1 MKHTITASYKN
12 VRLRPMNVED
22 LDALRTWRND
32 QKFTQY
38 LSPIDEITPEAQ
50 LQWYK
55 NDLENPDSYTFAIDE
70 ATELNRFVGSVGL
83 YNFTK
88 DSAECGRFLID
99 KTTSGR
105 GIGFL
110 AMTLCL
116 FIGFEKLALKCI
128 TAVVHENN
136 TSALKTDQKGGFV
149 IIGEHPYKLGGK
161 EIEIAAERDYFYK
174 LHSFLNMIELK

>member
-1 MKHTITASYKN
+1 
-12 VRLRPMNVED
+12 
-22 LDALRTWRND
+22 
-32 QKFTQY
+32 
-38 LSPIDEITPEAQ
+38 
-50 LQWYK
+50 
-55 NDLENPDSYTFAIDE
+55 
-70 ATELNRFVGSVGL
+70 
-83 YNFTK
+83 
-88 DSAECGRFLID
+88 
-99 KTTSGR
+99 
-105 GIGFL
+105 
-110 AMTLCL
+110 L